1 VSTSETAGPGLRER
15 KKQQTRE
22 ALSWAA
28 LRLAVDRGLSNVLV
42 EDIAAEAGVSPRT
55 YNNYFSSKAEAI
67 TWRHLNRARRTAD
80 LLRERPSGEPLWD
93 SITCAVVAQAGGE
106 RASPEPEW
114 IAGVRLMISEPELQ
128 GEFLKASVAA
138 ERECAAAIAERT
150 GTDPGRDMYPW
161 LVAAAVSA
169 AIRVAN
175 EQWLRAEPPV
185 PLAPLLRDALTQI
198 AAGLP
203 PPATE

>member
-1 VSTSETAGPGLRER
+1 MNTSQADVPGLRER

-28 LRLAVDRGLSNVLV
+28 LRLAIDRGLGNALV

-55 YNNYFSSKAEAI
+55 FNNYFSSKAEAI

-80 LLRERPSGEPLWD
+80 LLRAQPPGEPLWE
-93 SITCAVVAQAGGE
+93 SIIGAVVAQAGDE
-106 RASPEPEW
+106 RATPDPEW
-114 IAGVRLMISEPELQ
+114 IAGVRFMLSEPELQ
-128 GEFLKASVAA
+128 GEFVKAGVAA
-138 ERECAAAIAERT
+138 ERESAAVIAERT
-150 GTDPGRDMYPW
+150 GLDAGRDMYPW
-161 LVAAAVSA
+161 LVAAAIGA

-185 PLAPLLRDALTQI
+185 PLGPLLRDALSQI

-203 PPATE
+203 APTAR